1 MTHHPSCQSM
11 RRVARSISW
20 SATYTKITLE
30 KKPGAIKMWIR
41 WTPVEL
47 AKPQSDC
54 RKLSGKGKVMEC
66 PLTSAGAHNKNQNE
80 TAAVT
85 QDPLP
90 KAASENQVV
99 NCETSSSALCA
110 NTIRGNE
117 SQLFLSESAI
127 QFVSEVDESVV
138 VEVSSRRRSCEISV
152 LGVISVEEPDKPVDN
167 APVSSESTSPVVYV
181 PDDPAVVS

>member
-1 MTHHPSCQSM
+1 MDKMNTSEIGEATVRLQKVVRKRKSDGMPINK
-11 RRVARSISW
+11 RRSVRLGLHFLKDDSRISRLF
-20 SATYTKITLE
+20 S
-30 KKPGAIKMWIR
+30 R
-41 WTPVEL
+41 
-47 AKPQSDC
+47 
-54 RKLSGKGKVMEC
+54 
-66 PLTSAGAHNKNQNE
+66 HNKNQNE

-85 QDPLP
+85 QDPFP
-90 KAASENQVV
+90 KTASENQVV

-127 QFVSEVDESVV
+127 QFVSEVDKSVV
-138 VEVSSRRRSCEISV
+138 VKVSSRRRSCGISV